1 MEIII
6 GVVVIGILV
15 FVVLV
20 IVLSIKNN
28 KLSKEVE
35 LADKFI
41 HSYDESSS
49 DVDNSVVKINAPTID
64 NNGRKTVVLYPFKD
78 CKEGITISW
87 KNKEN

>member
-1 MEIII
+1 MGIII
-6 GVVVIGILV
+6 GIVVTGILV
-15 FVVLV
+15 FVVLA

-35 LADKFI
+35 LTNKLI
-41 HSYDESSS
+41 LSNI
-49 DVDNSVVKINAPTID
+49 DNSVVKINAPTID
-64 NNGRKTVVLYPFKD
+64 NNGRKTVVIYPFKD

>member
-1 MEIII
+1 MGIII
-6 GVVVIGILV
+6 GIVVVGILV
-15 FVVLV
+15 FVVLA

-35 LADKFI
+35 LTNKLI
-41 HSYDESSS
+41 LSNI
-49 DVDNSVVKINAPTID
+49 DNSVVKINAPTID

>member
-6 GVVVIGILV
+6 GIVVIGILV
-15 FVVLV
+15 FVVLA

-35 LADKFI
+35 LTNKLI
-41 HSYDESSS
+41 LS
-49 DVDNSVVKINAPTID
+49 DVGNSVVKTNTLTID
-64 NNGRKTVVLYPFKD
+64 KNGRKTVVIYPFKD

>member
-1 MEIII
+1 MGIII
-6 GVVVIGILV
+6 GIVVVGILV
-15 FVVLV
+15 FVVLA

-35 LADKFI
+35 LTNKLI
-41 HSYDESSS
+41 LSNI
-49 DVDNSVVKINAPTID
+49 DNSVVKINAPTID

-78 CKEGITISW
+78 CKDGITISW

>member
-1 MEIII
+1 MGIII
-6 GVVVIGILV
+6 GMVVIGILV
-15 FVVLV
+15 FVVFV

-35 LADKFI
+35 LTNKLI
-41 HSYDESSS
+41 LSNI
-49 DVDNSVVKINAPTID
+49 DNSVVKINAPTID

-78 CKEGITISW
+78 CKDGITISW

>member
-1 MEIII
+1 MGIII
-6 GVVVIGILV
+6 GIVVVGILV
-15 FVVLV
+15 FVVLA

-35 LADKFI
+35 LTNKLI
-41 HSYDESSS
+41 LS
-49 DVDNSVVKINAPTID
+49 DVDNSVVKISVPTID

>member
-15 FVVLV
+15 FVGVSCILCF
-20 IVLSIKNN
+20 SYN
-28 KLSKEVE
+28 KASKEVV
-35 LADKFI
+35 I
-41 HSYDESSS
+41 HSYGESSS

-78 CKEGITISW
+78 CKDGITISW